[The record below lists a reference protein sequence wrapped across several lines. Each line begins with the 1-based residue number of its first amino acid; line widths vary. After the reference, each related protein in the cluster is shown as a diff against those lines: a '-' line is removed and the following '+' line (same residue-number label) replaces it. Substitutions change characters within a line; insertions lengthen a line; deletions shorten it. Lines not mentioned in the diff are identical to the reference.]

1 MEYSAVVGDPAG
13 GVTNAD
19 LVDIF
24 RNPNLD
30 LRGDS
35 PYGSSSP
42 SIYTAIQRP
51 WLTRWN

>member
-1 MEYSAVVGDPAG
+1 MEYSTAVGDLAG

-19 LVDIF
+19 LVDVF

-35 PYGSSSP
+35 PSGSSP
-42 SIYTAIQRP
+42 SIYAVMQRP